1 MCEYTGTYT
10 QAHRLTTQ
18 IIDGGPTFFIY
29 AELFSAYLEV
39 LAFVSMIRP
48 VVALHFGMLKVRLML
63 VVRGNWL
70 TFQPRFAG
78 ENAVIYSQ

>member
-1 MCEYTGTYT
+1 M
-10 QAHRLTTQ
+10 
-18 IIDGGPTFFIY
+18 
-29 AELFSAYLEV
+29 ELFSAYLEV

-63 VVRGNWL
+63 AVRGNWL